1 MNRACLPVMKSV
13 IAALLAVSAVAIA
26 SVTVAVEPAQ
36 AATVAD
42 PAKGEAFFNT
52 GDGARAIP
60 PCMACH
66 GPAGNSVIPQ
76 NPKLAGQHAAY
87 IVRQLAN
94 FKTADR
100 NHPVMS
106 MIAKALTA
114 DEARNIAAYL
124 TAQSMAPGAA
134 RNKDTVALG
143 KKIYRGGIAEKS
155 VPACA
160 GCHGP
165 AGAGIPA
172 QFPRIG
178 GQHQEYV
185 TAQLTNFNNNT
196 RTTHPAMIAV
206 AKRLSPEEIQ
216 AVADYVAGLK

>member
-1 MNRACLPVMKSV
+1 MNRACLPFMKSMIV
-13 IAALLAVSAVAIA
+13 GLLAVSAA
-26 SVTVAVEPAQ
+26 VTVTVDPVQ

-42 PAKGEAFFNT
+42 SAKGEAFFNT

-106 MIAKALTA
+106 MIAKALTD

-143 KKIYRGGIAEKS
+143 KKIYRGGIAEKN

-185 TAQLTNFNNNT
+185 TAQLTNFNNNA